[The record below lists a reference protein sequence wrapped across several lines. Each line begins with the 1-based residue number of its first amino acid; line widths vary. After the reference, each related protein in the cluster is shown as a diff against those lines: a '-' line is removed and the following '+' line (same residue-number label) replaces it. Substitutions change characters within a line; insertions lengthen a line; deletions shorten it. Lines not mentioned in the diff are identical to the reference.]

1 MKKIHISIILILV
14 MILAS
19 TANAKVV
26 GRSVSYSQGGTALEG
41 YLAYDDAISGKVP
54 GVLVVHE
61 WWGLND
67 YARSRAEKLAQLG
80 YAAFAVDMYGKGR
93 ATQHPDQAGA
103 WMKEVTGNMDAWQ
116 ERALV
121 G

>member
-1 MKKIHISIILILV
+1 MKILQIIGFILLC
-14 MILAS
+14 ILAG

-26 GRSVSYSQGGTALEG
+26 TRPVSYMHGGTALEG

-67 YARSRAEKLAQLG
+67 YARGRAKQLAQLG
-80 YAAFAVDMYGKGR
+80 YVAFAVDMYGKGKS
-93 ATQHPDQAGA
+93 TQHPDQAGA
-103 WMKEVTGNMDAWQ
+103 WMKEVNSNMDD
-116 ERALV
+116 
-121 G
+121 

>member
-1 MKKIHISIILILV
+1 MKTLRISIALSLLG
-14 MILAS
+14 ILAG

-26 GRSVSYSQGGTALEG
+26 TRSVSYMQGAAALEG

-67 YARSRAEKLAQLG
+67 YARGRAEKLAQLG
-80 YAAFAVDMYGKGR
+80 YAAFAVDMYGKGK
-93 ATQHPDQAGA
+93 ATDHPDQAGA
-103 WMKEVTGNMDAWQ
+103 
-116 ERALV
+116 
-121 G
+121 